1 MAAAGP
7 LRMSEVAERMGTSA
21 STASGVIDGLVQ
33 RGHVDRVEDPADRR
47 QVLVRATPAAREQL
61 DHVHELGR
69 GHLREM
75 LEGVGS
81 LDDLMAIERAIEIL
95 TAAAAATE
103 DTD

>member
-1 MAAAGP
+1 MAAAGL
-7 LRMSEVAERMGTSA
+7 LRMSEVAERMRTSA
-21 STASGVIDGLVQ
+21 STASGVIDGLVHL
-33 RGHVDRVEDPADRR
+33 GHIERVEDPADRR

-75 LEGVGS
+75 LEDVADV
-81 LDDLMAIERAIEIL
+81 DDLTVIHRAIEIL